1 MIKYVSSK
9 NVYNVY
15 LIPAC
20 LGDSEVVLHKPD
32 GIRVTV
38 LQDLLRKVP
47 DLVNTFLVIS
57 QLLLEFLDG
66 FETNHRTIEYR
77 QPIDTTIKKV

>member
-1 MIKYVSSK
+1 MTQYISSK

-15 LIPAC
+15 LIPAG
-20 LGDSEVVLHKPD
+20 LGDGEVVLHKPD

-66 FETNHRTIEYR
+66 YETNNRTIEYR
-77 QPIDTTIKKV
+77 HSSDITIKNV